1 MRRRAGGF
9 SLIEI
14 LVAVAIVGILTAV
27 ALPAYSSYVLRT
39 RLTEAFA
46 GLAAVQPNAEQYWS
60 NKHTFVGLD
69 TETPSRLPAASANF
83 TYSLSNLTDSSYTVT
98 ARGQGPADGFVYTI
112 DQSGQRATTAVPTGW
127 TASTSCWVDRK
138 GGLCTQ

>member
-1 MRRRAGGF
+1 MNRQARGF

-14 LVAVAIVGILTAV
+14 LVAVAIVGILTAI
-27 ALPAYSSYVLRT
+27 AIPAYGSYVLRT

-46 GLAAVQPNAEQYWS
+46 GLAGVQPNAEQYWA
-60 NKHTFVGLD
+60 NQRTFVGLD
-69 TETPSRLPAASANF
+69 TETPSRMPPTSSNF
-83 TYSLSNLTDSSYTVT
+83 TYALSNASASSYTVT
-98 ARGQGPADGFVYTI
+98 ATGQGPAAGFVYTI
-112 DQSGQRATTAVPTGW
+112 DQSGARATTSVPTGW